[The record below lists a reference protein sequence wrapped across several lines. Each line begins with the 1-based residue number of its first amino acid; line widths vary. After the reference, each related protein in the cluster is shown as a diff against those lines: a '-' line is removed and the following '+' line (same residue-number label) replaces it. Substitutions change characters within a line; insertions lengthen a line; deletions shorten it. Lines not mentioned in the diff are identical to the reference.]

1 MKKTT
6 EKTCPKCNT
15 SNPAE
20 ANFCRHCGYEFQP
33 EKVVKNK
40 SHTDASLQ
48 EKIISLQDKI
58 KDYDIREQF
67 WQQKARTWFEKET
80 QYKDKQVEM
89 QRKIEK
95 LKRQLD
101 IEKKKTEQEKEKKI
115 PSPQKKYSFK
125 KLLIYTCIFIIGVLT
140 HKCSCSEHDKD
151 INAISSEVDINETID
166 IVSNEK
172 KKAKP
177 SVIKAEEECH
187 SAMEYRSEQS
197 KSNEQKQS
205 PQANLS
211 NKTKRDQ
218 QFGNQKDKQ
227 LLGVFSVAPNKQVI
241 FSPGN
246 LQYKE
251 STNEWRFAEHQWD
264 YYNLNCAQYNGEK
277 WVDIF
282 LFGTSGFNGK
292 HPCINETEYSYDFSS
307 NISYTN
313 YDWGWYNCIEKHPE
327 GTWRTMNAS
336 EWKYICAKRK
346 NAQNLIYLATVNNVK
361 GLILLPDN
369 WDENKIILNRDQ
381 YFSTN
386 TIDEKKWNE
395 LEENGAVFLPSTI
408 QFGNHE
414 DKSGVYWSS
423 SLYFNSSDSTDNL
436 RPRAIYFDS
445 DMITD
450 SLFSFNLIAGR
461 TSYYPVR
468 LVRDK

>member
-1 MKKTT
+1 MNKI
-6 EKTCPKCNT
+6 CPKCNT

-33 EKVVKNK
+33 KKVVENK
-40 SHTDASLQ
+40 KEKPHTDALL

-89 QRKIEK
+89 QQKIEK

-101 IEKKKTEQEKEKKI
+101 IEKKKTESKKEKKI

-125 KLLIYTCIFIIGVLT
+125 KLLIYTCIFIIGVLS
-140 HKCSCSEHDKD
+140 HKYSCSEHDKD

-187 SAMEYRSEQS
+187 SAMEYRSERS

-218 QFGNQKDKQ
+218 QFENQKDKQ

-246 LQYKE
+246 LQYRA
-251 STNEWRFAEHQWD
+251 STNEWRFAVNQWD
-264 YYNLNCAQYNGEK
+264 IISSANKNISPTNEE
-277 WVDIF
+277 WID
-282 LFGTSGFNGK
+282 LFGWGTSGYNGK
-292 HPCINETEYSYDFSS
+292 FPYMTS
-307 NISYTN
+307 NNDKDYANGDNDIANTN
-313 YDWGWYNCIEKHPE
+313 YDWGVYNKIGSDNA
-327 GTWRTMNAS
+327 GTWRTLTLE
-336 EWKYICAKRK
+336 EWEYILEKRK
-346 NAQNLIYLATVNNVK
+346 HASSLVGKAKVNNQN
-361 GLILLPDN
+361 GLILLPDYWTSLDSLSFSPGKN
-369 WDENKIILNRDQ
+369 ND
-381 YFSTN
+381 FSTN
-386 TIDEKKWNE
+386 VYTVADWRQMEN
-395 LEENGAVFLPSTI
+395 NGAIFLPSSGYRLKTNLYSI
-408 QFGNHE
+408 QNWG
-414 DKSGVYWSS
+414 GYWMSS
-423 SLYFNSSDSTDNL
+423 CIDREWGAWYLQFRNNDIIVFARDFRYGH
-436 RPRAIYFDS
+436 A
-445 DMITD
+445 
-450 SLFSFNLIAGR
+450 
-461 TSYYPVR
+461 VR
-468 LVRDK
+468 LVKDLQ